1 MFPVRLRK
9 RLMDLAY
16 PAWFM
21 WCASSLLDGK
31 QGVIKLA
38 RFTSLY
44 RNRSIHKGSGGGSA
58 AATNCVNEAHRS
70 TLSP

>member
-21 WCASSLLDGK
+21 WCASSLLDES
-31 QGVIKLA
+31 ISS
-38 RFTSLY
+38 FSLVAESKWFLPALLLI
-44 RNRSIHKGSGGGSA
+44 RSCPGIVLPHER
-58 AATNCVNEAHRS
+58 CQ
-70 TLSP
+70 LS